1 MGLSA
6 TESRK
11 IVLVTGATGFIGTQ
25 LVRSLINHGYCV
37 RVFARQSFDS
47 AFCGLVDE
55 CNWIEGE
62 LDQQCLLKSACQN
75 VSVVFHVAGL
85 AHSRLG
91 DLEEALKVNV
101 EGTKT
106 VFLAGVD
113 AGVSKFIYFSS
124 ILASQP
130 ETSHYAKSKRSAEDF
145 LFSHGSNC
153 HDMDVW
159 SVRPATVYGPE
170 MQSNLVGLRLVKKG
184 LMPLLPLLKRR
195 FKMVSVKDLCEAAI
209 VAAEADVSQSTS
221 AVFTV
226 TDGQDYT
233 PNRIEDAVYRSLDR
247 RKPLLRIPKL
257 ALYLGAIFAE
267 FLNVFGII
275 RNSIGL
281 GLYRN
286 LIKDEPESLSRLNFL
301 HNFLATATLESEMP
315 SIIASIEKN

>member
-1 MGLSA
+1 MSA
-6 TESRK
+6 IESRNK
-11 IVLVTGATGFIGTQ
+11 VLVTGATGFIGTQ
-25 LVRSLINHGYCV
+25 LVRSLVNHGYCV
-37 RVFARQSFDS
+37 RVFARQSYNS

-55 CNWIEGE
+55 CDWIEGE

-75 VSVVFHVAGL
+75 VSAVFHVAGL
-85 AHSRLG
+85 AHSRLR
-91 DLEEALKVNV
+91 DLEEILKVNV
-101 EGTKT
+101 EGTKK

-130 ETSHYAKSKRSAEDF
+130 ESSHYAKSKRSAEDF
-145 LFSHGSNC
+145 LFSHGSNS
-153 HDMDVW
+153 HDMGVI
-159 SVRPATVYGPE
+159 VLRPATVYGPG
-170 MQSNLVGLRLVKKG
+170 MQNNLVDFLRLVNKG

-286 LIKDEPESLSRLNFL
+286 LIKDEPESQQAQLPL
-301 HNFLATATLESEMP
+301 HNFLATTTLESEMP

>member
-1 MGLSA
+1 MSA
-6 TESRK
+6 LDSHSK
-11 IVLVTGATGFIGTQ
+11 VLVTGATGFIGTQ
-25 LVRSLINHGYCV
+25 LVRSLVDHGYRV
-37 RVFARQSFDS
+37 RVYARQPFNV
-47 AFCGLVDE
+47 AFSGLVDE
-55 CNWIEGE
+55 CEWVEGG
-62 LDQQCLLKSACQN
+62 LDQQSLLRSACEN
-75 VSVVFHVAGL
+75 VYAIFHVAGL
-85 AHSRLG
+85 ANSRFCE
-91 DLEEALKVNV
+91 LEEILKVNV

-106 VFLAGVD
+106 AFLAGVD

-130 ETSHYAKSKRSAEDF
+130 DTSHYAKSKRSAEEF

-153 HDMDVW
+153 HDTEVI
-159 SVRPATVYGPE
+159 VLRPATVYGPG
-170 MQSNLVGLRLVKKG
+170 MQSNLVGFLRLVKKG

-209 VAAEADVSQSTS
+209 LAAEADVSQSTS

-267 FLNVFGII
+267 FLNGFGII

-286 LIKDEPESLSRLNFL
+286 LIKDEPESQQTQLPL
-301 HNFLATATLESEMP
+301 HNFLATTTLESEMP